1 VWTTASYA
9 AGNSTPEP
17 IVSLLNNTT
26 LTNLGVHGT
35 IAGFT
40 ATFWMKGNIAFP
52 AANNIGSSP
61 RLWNLNAGPTGG
73 SVGNQDNGMGMLLNS
88 ATNLELYF
96 GTSAA
101 VNGLSA
107 PLAAHQWYFVAVT
120 YDGQVF
126 NLYLGTDTGSV
137 TLIGTAAIPGQS
149 INLAASGT
157 ASLVIGNQGGLTRG
171 LNGWME
177 DFRIYNGA
185 GDSNFV
191 ESVRRVLTVA
201 APAGKSKIVSVTNGV
216 ATMDLVGEPG
226 TTYAIE
232 RSTNLVD
239 WVVLMTTNFPAGG
252 MVECVDH
259 FTDLSAP
266 PASAF
271 YRVALP

>member
-1 VWTTASYA
+1 
-9 AGNSTPEP
+9 
-17 IVSLLNNTT
+17 
-26 LTNLGVHGT
+26 
-35 IAGFT
+35 
-40 ATFWMKGNIAFP
+40 
-52 AANNIGSSP
+52 
-61 RLWNLNAGPTGG
+61 
-73 SVGNQDNGMGMLLNS
+73 
-88 ATNLELYF
+88 
-96 GTSAA
+96 
-101 VNGLSA
+101 
-107 PLAAHQWYFVAVT
+107 
-120 YDGQVF
+120 
-126 NLYLGTDTGSV
+126 LGTDTGSV

-177 DFRIYNGA
+177 DFRVYNGG
-185 GDSNFV
+185 GDSNFL
-191 ESVRRVLTVA
+191 ESVRKVLTVA

-216 ATMDLVGEPG
+216 ATVDLVGEPG

-252 MVECVDH
+252 MVECVDY